1 MNKSVD
7 SPTPVVA
14 IGSSAGGLD
23 ALKQMFQHVPS
34 DCDAAFIV
42 VQHLGKSFASNLDK
56 LLAKVTKR
64 KILLAQDGAKLQ
76 AGTIYL
82 QPQGNT
88 IALKGDLIQLQ
99 EIDNSTVLQFPV
111 NTLFE
116 SVAKL
121 DDRRLAA
128 VVLSGTGSDGARA
141 LNHLQ
146 DAGALTIAQDVST
159 AEFSGMPQTA
169 IDTDNVDLV
178 LAPEDMG
185 VAIQRFITRDKD
197 LVQTPEEIEQSSI
210 DSIYSMLAVQTGVD
224 FKVYKQTTL
233 LRRIDRRMG
242 IHQVDTLQEY
252 LDTLNNDGEELIWLA
267 RDLLIGVTNFFR
279 DAESFAALNRVVRE
293 RLVNEW
299 AEHSQI
305 RVWVTCC
312 STGQEIYSIGIMLL
326 EAIEELGLRKDIKI
340 FATDVEPE
348 AIKAAS
354 AGIYTDVEVES
365 LSPEILSKY
374 FRATQSGW
382 QVSSRLRERVVV
394 ASHNLLKDPPFS
406 NLDLVTC
413 RNMMIYLMH
422 DAQRRALTA
431 LHFSMAKDGVLM
443 LGRSE
448 NPREVE
454 HCFQTLDE
462 KSKIYTNLDVG
473 RLPLESIVVPNPG
486 LIKKRDPMVTP
497 RDTDENRL
505 IKEMALNFLG
515 DFTPPCVVV
524 DEQENIRHVF
534 GDISPFTQPLKPGRF
549 SPNMSNMVHQDLSVA
564 VFTAL
569 KRCKE
574 ESKEIH
580 YRNVVMQSEARNVHI
595 RVLPFVDRNTNHRLF
610 LILFEGADD
619 SEGTVATSANTI
631 NFDEIELARERIQ
644 HLEAEVQRQG
654 ESLQVTVEELETT
667 NEELQ
672 ASNEELTVANE
683 ELQSTNEELQSVNE
697 ELYSVN
703 AEYEENIRELSEVN
717 SSLDQIMRSAA
728 IGILMLDEEGQVQSF
743 TESVT
748 LFVRLIDSD
757 VGRPL
762 SDIRHSL
769 DYPSMM
775 ADVNSTLQG
784 GESVEQMVTGAD
796 NQPVLVRINSFGENP
811 PSGVVMTFT
820 PIKTPTVITEG

>member
-1 MNKSVD
+1 MNKTVETR
-7 SPTPVVA
+7 TPIVA
-14 IGSSAGGLD
+14 IGSSAGGLE
-23 ALKQMFQHVPS
+23 ALKEFFEYVPS
-34 DCDAAFIV
+34 DCNAAFIV
-42 VQHLGKSFASNLDK
+42 VQHLGKAFSSNLDK
-56 LLAKVTKR
+56 LLSKVTTR
-64 KILLAQDGAKLQ
+64 KILLAQDGALVQ
-76 AGTIYL
+76 PNTIYL
-82 QPQGNT
+82 QPQGHT
-88 IALKGDLIQLQ
+88 ITLSGDRIQLQ
-99 EIDNSTVLQFPV
+99 EIDNSNILQFPI

-116 SVAKL
+116 AIAKL

-128 VVLSGTGSDGARA
+128 AVLSGTGSDGARA
-141 LNHLQ
+141 LSHLQ
-146 DAGALTIAQDVST
+146 DAGALTIAQDVET

-169 IDTDNVDLV
+169 INTDNIDLV
-178 LAPEDMG
+178 LAPRDMG
-185 VAIQRFITRDKD
+185 IAIQRFITRDKD
-197 LVQTPEEIEQSSI
+197 LVQTPEQIEQSCI
-210 DSIYSMLAVQTGVD
+210 DQIYQMLLLQTGVD

-242 IHQVDTLQEY
+242 IRQVDELTDYLEIIVNDRQE
-252 LDTLNNDGEELIWLA
+252 LAWLS

-279 DAESFAALNRVVRE
+279 DTESFASLNRIVRE

-299 AEHSQI
+299 SEKQQI
-305 RVWVTCC
+305 RIWVTCC
-312 STGQEIYSIGIMLL
+312 STGQEIYSIGIMML
-326 EAIEELGLRKDIKI
+326 EAIEDLGLQKEIKI

-354 AGIYTDVEVES
+354 AGIYTDVEVENMPPY
-365 LSPEILSKY
+365 LLSKY
-374 FRATQSGW
+374 FRATHEGW
-382 QVSSRLRERVVV
+382 QVSRRLRERVVV
-394 ASHNLLKDPPFS
+394 ASHNLIKDPPFS
-406 NLDLVTC
+406 ALDLVTC
-413 RNMMIYLMH
+413 RHMMIYLMH

-431 LHFSMAKDGVLM
+431 LHFSMARDGILM
-443 LGRSE
+443 LGRAE

-473 RLPLESIVVPNPG
+473 RLPLESMVVPKPG
-486 LIKKRDPMVTP
+486 KLKKRDIMVTP

-505 IKEMALNFLG
+505 IKEMALTFLG
-515 DFTPPCVVV
+515 DFTPPCVLL

-574 ESKEIH
+574 EGKEIH
-580 YRNVVMQSEARNVHI
+580 YRNVVMQSESRNVHI
-595 RVLPFVDRNTNHRLF
+595 RVLPYIDRGTNHRLF
-610 LILFEGADD
+610 LILFETNDD
-619 SEGTVATSANTI
+619 ENVAYNSSNTI

-672 ASNEELTVANE
+672 ASKEELTVANE

-728 IGILMLDEEGQVQSF
+728 IGILMLDELGQVQSF

-769 DYPSMM
+769 DYPDMM
-775 ADVNSTLQG
+775 ADVNATLQG
-784 GESVEQMVTGAD
+784 GESNERLATGI
-796 NQPVLVRINSFGENP
+796 NGQPVLVRVNGYGEDP
-811 PSGVVMTFT
+811 ASGVVMTFT
-820 PIKTPTVITEG
+820 PIKASGVIAEK